1 MWQAPSR
8 PTTTEWRFQAMAT
21 TEPDITSPTE
31 AAEGIEKIDVKAVNR
46 KKTRQEQHA
55 SAMEYSSRVKVYPK
69 KARGYFRNIKW
80 MVMAATT
87 AAYYLL
93 PWLRWD
99 RGPGLPN
106 QAILMD
112 IQDGRIFFFS
122 LAIWPQEL
130 YLITGFLVLAAL
142 SLFLFTS
149 IAGRVWCGYLCWQT
163 VWTDMMVAV
172 ERFWQGD
179 RNSRIL
185 LDKEAWTANKIYK
198 KVMTHLSWILIAA
211 ATGGAFILYFRDA
224 PTLALEFFRGEAPL
238 PSYVFFLLLT
248 GFTYLL
254 GGIAREQVCIYM
266 CPWPRIQGAM
276 LDADS
281 LLVTYRDFRGEPRGP
296 LRKSQGCGVR
306 GDCIDCHAC
315 VAVCPMGIDIR
326 DGPQLECIQCALCV
340 DACNE
345 IMGKVHKPHSLI
357 AYDTYRSIQS
367 EKKGG
372 GLQLR
377 LVRPR
382 TLLYAGLISVV
393 SAFMIYALASKTVL
407 ELNVLA
413 ERNPLFVQLS
423 DGGVRNT
430 YTVKILN
437 KRYEPHTFE
446 LSIEGIEG
454 AHMSVLGEESEA
466 KPQITVVPDD
476 LREVRAYV
484 TLPHD
489 AVAKYPDEKI
499 PFTFIVTDTADG
511 TRTMRHTNF
520 RKPAK

>member
-1 MWQAPSR
+1 
-8 PTTTEWRFQAMAT
+8 MAT
-21 TEPDITSPTE
+21 TDLHTAEPSE
-31 AAEGIEKIDVKAVNR
+31 AAQGIQKIDVKPVNR
-46 KKTRQEQHA
+46 KKARDEQHA
-55 SAMEYSSRVKVYPK
+55 SGVEYASRVKVYPK
-69 KARGYFRNIKW
+69 RARGIFRNIKW
-80 MVMAATT
+80 IVMAATT
-87 AAYYLL
+87 AVYYLL

-99 RGPGLPN
+99 RGPGLPD
-106 QAILMD
+106 QAVMMD
-112 IQDGRIFFFS
+112 IDNGRIFFFS

-130 YLITGFLVLAAL
+130 YLVTGFLVLSAL
-142 SLFLFTS
+142 ALFLFTA

-179 RNSRIL
+179 RNNRIR
-185 LDKEAWTANKIYK
+185 LDKEPWTASKIYK
-198 KVMTHLSWILIAA
+198 KVMTHLSWIVIAA

-224 PTLALEFFRGEAPL
+224 PTLAQEFFRGEAPL
-238 PSYVFFLLLT
+238 PSYVFFALLT

-276 LDADS
+276 LDSDS

-296 LRKSQGCGVR
+296 VRKSQGWEGR
-306 GDCIDCHAC
+306 GDCIDCNAC

-326 DGPQLECIQCALCV
+326 DGAQLECIQCALCI
-340 DACNE
+340 DACND
-345 IMGKVHKPHSLI
+345 IMDKVNRPHGLI

-382 TLLYAGLISVV
+382 TMLYAGLI
-393 SAFMIYALASKTVL
+393 AFVGAIVLYALASKTVL
-407 ELNVLA
+407 ELNVIA
-413 ERNPLFVQLS
+413 ERNPLYVQLS

-437 KRYEPHTFE
+437 KRYEPHSFALT
-446 LSIEGIEG
+446 IEGLDG
-454 AHMSVLGEESEA
+454 ARMTVLGME
-466 KPQITVVPDD
+466 KDDTPKITVVPDD
-476 LREVRAYV
+476 LREIRAYV
-484 TLPHD
+484 TLPRD
-489 AVAKYPDEKI
+489 ALAKHPDEKL
-499 PFTFIVTDTADG
+499 PFTFVVTDVKDG
-511 TRTMRHTNF
+511 TRTTRSTNF

>member
-1 MWQAPSR
+1 
-8 PTTTEWRFQAMAT
+8 MAT
-21 TEPDITSPTE
+21 TEVHTPSATE
-31 AAEGIEKIDVKAVNR
+31 AAQGIEKIDVKAVNR
-46 KKTRQEQHA
+46 KKAREEQHA
-55 SAMEYSSRVKVYPK
+55 AGAEYASRVKVYPK
-69 KARGYFRNIKW
+69 RARGYFRNIKW
-80 MVMAATT
+80 FVMAATT
-87 AAYYLL
+87 AVYYLL

-99 RGPGLPN
+99 RGPGLPD
-106 QAILMD
+106 QAVLMD
-112 IQDGRIFFFS
+112 IEHGRIFFFG

-130 YLITGFLVLAAL
+130 YLVTGLLVLSAL
-142 SLFLFTS
+142 ALFLFTA

-179 RNSRIL
+179 RNSRIR
-185 LDKEAWTANKIYK
+185 LDKEPWTAAKIYK
-198 KVMTHLSWILIAA
+198 KVMTHLSWVLIAA

-224 PTLALEFFRGEAPL
+224 PTLFWEFFRGEAPL
-238 PSYVFFLLLT
+238 PSYVFFALLT

-296 LRKSQGCGVR
+296 FRKSQGWEGR
-306 GDCIDCHAC
+306 GDCIDCNAC

-326 DGPQLECIQCALCV
+326 DGAQLECIQCALCI
-340 DACNE
+340 DACND
-345 IMGKVHKPHSLI
+345 IMDKVDKPHGLI

-377 LVRPR
+377 LIRPR
-382 TLLYAGLISVV
+382 TMLYAGVITFVGAIML
-393 SAFMIYALASKTVL
+393 FALMSKTVL
-407 ELNVLA
+407 ELNVIA
-413 ERNPLFVQLS
+413 ERNPLYVLLS
-423 DGGVRNT
+423 DGGIRNT

-437 KRYEPHTFE
+437 KRYKPHTFK
-446 LSIEGIEG
+446 LGIEG
-454 AHMSVLGEESEA
+454 LEGAKLSVLGQETQSE
-466 KPQITVVPDD
+466 PQITVVPDD

-484 TLPHD
+484 TLPKD
-489 AVAKYPDEKI
+489 ALAKHESEKV
-499 PFTFIVTDTADG
+499 PFSFVVTDTGDG
-511 TRTMRHTNF
+511 TKTERDTNF
-520 RKPAK
+520 RKPVK